1 VRRLALLLAVAAA
14 IAPVTPPVRAQQL
27 LEWTPKEIDAVGQHG
42 PWPPNPVRDPTNRV
56 SGNPAAI
63 ALGRALFFDPRLSGR
78 EAACSACHLP
88 SLGWSDGN
96 KRGHGAVELDRRT
109 PSLWNVGFR
118 KWFGWDGSAD
128 SLWMQS
134 IRPITDAREM
144 AGSVELTARLLREDA
159 TLACGYRK
167 AFGEAP
173 AGSDEKLMVDAAKAL
188 AAFQETL
195 VTPRTPFD
203 DFRDALVRGDRA
215 AAARYPVD
223 AQRGLKLFI
232 GTGNCSACHFG
243 PTFTNGE
250 FGDVG
255 IPFFVRPGEVDNGR
269 FGGIE
274 RLQASPYNL
283 LGRFNDDPSPAS
295 SVRTRH
301 VEKQHRNFGEFRVPG
316 LRQVG
321 RSGPYMHDGSVA
333 KLEDVVTHYS
343 EVSPDRL
350 HSDGVPI
357 VRALGLSAGEKGD
370 LIAFL
375 RSLDT
380 DIPTLLPAP
389 PVCP

>member
-1 VRRLALLLAVAAA
+1 MRRALLLVLAATA
-14 IAPVTPPVRAQQL
+14 MPVHAQDL
-27 LEWTPKEIDAVGQHG
+27 LEWAPAEIEAVRQHG
-42 PWPPNPVRDPTNRV
+42 PWPPQPVRDPTNRV

-63 ALGRALFFDPRLSGR
+63 ALGRALFSDPRLSGR
-78 EAACSACHLP
+78 DAACSACHLP
-88 SLGWSDGN
+88 ALEWRDGH

-109 PSLWNVGFR
+109 PSLWNVGLH

-134 IRPITDAREM
+134 IRPVIDSREM
-144 AGSVELTARLLREDA
+144 AGSVERTAKLLREDA
-159 TLACGYRK
+159 TLACGYKR

-173 AGSDEKLMVDAAKAL
+173 SGSDEKLTVDAAKAM

-215 AAARYPVD
+215 AAARYPVE

-274 RLQASPYNL
+274 LLQASPYNL

-321 RSGPYMHDGSVA
+321 RSGPYMHDGSIA
-333 KLEDVVTHYS
+333 TLEDVVKHYS

-357 VRALGLSAGEKGD
+357 VRALGLSAREKGD
-370 LIAFL
+370 LVAFL

-380 DIPTLLPAP
+380 DVLPLPPAL